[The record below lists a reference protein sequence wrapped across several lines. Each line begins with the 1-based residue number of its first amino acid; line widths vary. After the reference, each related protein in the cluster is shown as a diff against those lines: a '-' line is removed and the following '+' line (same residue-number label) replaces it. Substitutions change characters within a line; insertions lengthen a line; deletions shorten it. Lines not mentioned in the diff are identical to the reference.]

1 MTGKTDKPIKV
12 CLIQDYL
19 PPYRIPLF
27 TRIAEAPHI
36 DFTLLLTARRHAS
49 YAQWTENTRNPPFR
63 CIPVPGWRLHIKSE
77 NESGLN
83 PALFFKLVGL
93 RPDVVICGGFSIN
106 SIMALAYK
114 VLFRKRAVV
123 WTEATETTES
133 FLSYPDLRTKVRRV
147 LARLVDGFIDA
158 GTQARD
164 YAKSLL
170 PKGRDLPFFR
180 SYNAVDNDEFARR
193 CEAFRQDEAAFAAF
207 KGRFARR
214 NILFSGQ
221 LIERKNIRTLIDVY
235 ENILSKSVEPVG
247 LIVLGQGPLDG
258 YLAERKKTRGLDHLY
273 LEGFRGPDEYFKYF
287 AVADAFMLLSIYD
300 CNPLVIFEAMAAGLP
315 TVCSANAGNAIDFI
329 EEGRNGFI
337 VAPEDKAAAARGG
350 IAILEAGDTSAM
362 AAVSREMVRKANY
375 EDAAAGFIG
384 AIDAVMR
391 RQKA

>member
-1 MTGKTDKPIKV
+1 MTEKTDKTVKV

-27 TRIAEAPHI
+27 TRIAETAHI

-49 YAQWTENTRNPPFR
+49 YAQWTANTQNPPFH
-63 CIPVPGWRLHIKSE
+63 CVPVPGWRLHLKSE

-93 RPDVVICGGFSIN
+93 RPDVVICSGFSLNTIL
-106 SIMALAYK
+106 ALVYK

-133 FLSYPDLRTKVRRV
+133 FLSYPDVRTKVRRG
-147 LARLVDGFIDA
+147 LARLIDGFIDA
-158 GTQARD
+158 GTQARA

-170 PKGRDLPFFR
+170 PAGRELPFFR

-193 CEAFRQDEAAFAAF
+193 CTAFRQDEAACTAF
-207 KGRFARR
+207 KGRFAAR

-235 ENILSKSVEPVG
+235 EDILAKSGEPVG
-247 LIVLGQGPLDG
+247 LIVLGQGPMDG
-258 YLAERKKTRGLDHLY
+258 YLADRKESDGLDHLY
-273 LEGFRGPDEYFKYF
+273 LEGFRGPDEYYKYF
-287 AVADAFMLLSIYD
+287 AIADAFMLLSVYD
-300 CNPLVIFEAMAAGLP
+300 CNPLVIFEALAAGLP

-329 EEGRNGFI
+329 EQGRNGFI
-337 VAPEDKAAAARGG
+337 VAPDDKAAAVRSAM
-350 IAILEAGDTSAM
+350 AILEATDTADM

-375 EDAAAGFIG
+375 EDSAAGFVG

-391 RQKA
+391 